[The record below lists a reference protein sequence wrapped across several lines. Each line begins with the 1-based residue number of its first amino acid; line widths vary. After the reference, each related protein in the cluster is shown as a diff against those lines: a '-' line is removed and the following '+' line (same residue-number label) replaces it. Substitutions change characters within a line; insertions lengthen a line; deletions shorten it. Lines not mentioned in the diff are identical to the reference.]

1 MTGHDDCSI
10 NIVIVIGIIIIIII
24 FNWRHLKDV
33 YFVSAVNRRNVVSV
47 QSFLSS
53 WSHLSDLPFSMQ
65 ILEFLNI
72 SEFDLSVI
80 VL

>member
-10 NIVIVIGIIIIIII
+10 NIVMYCIIIIII
-24 FNWRHLKDV
+24 FNWHHLKDV

-65 ILEFLNI
+65 ILEFLNM